1 MYKALSVLFNC
12 SSCPLH
18 AQQLLSKQIRG
29 MFRSERMPGSL
40 CSLPIQGM
48 REFPEAK
55 NSKDVAKLCQQVSGE
70 WAWTL
75 WINSICL
82 LYYSYCKEEYKALRK
97 VWSKIRQRNES
108 QTQFCC
114 VSAHNSP
121 YIFLFETLVTPLFPL
136 LSISR
141 QVPWILIRIQLWS
154 FTYFPKKYTHF
165 KWPTL
170 SYWAWAFPCS
180 QWEKL
185 WVLEQANLTSTLLGG
200 WLSPVFSFCLLFFK
214 IETNL
219 STASAVPFFLP
230 DSLIRTVKPFL
241 DFTIFCKYH

>member
-1 MYKALSVLFNC
+1 MNHKHNSAVSLLITPLTFSFLKHWLHLS
-12 SSCPLH
+12 
-18 AQQLLSKQIRG
+18 
-29 MFRSERMPGSL
+29 SL
-40 CSLPIQGM
+40 CSL
-48 REFPEAK
+48 FP
-55 NSKDVAKLCQQVSGE
+55 D
-70 WAWTL
+70 
-75 WINSICL
+75 
-82 LYYSYCKEEYKALRK
+82 R
-97 VWSKIRQRNES
+97 
-108 QTQFCC
+108 
-114 VSAHNSP
+114 
-121 YIFLFETLVTPLFPL
+121 FLGFY
-136 LSISR
+136 
-141 QVPWILIRIQLWS
+141 LIRIQLWS

-200 WLSPVFSFCLLFFK
+200 WLPPVFSFCLLFFK